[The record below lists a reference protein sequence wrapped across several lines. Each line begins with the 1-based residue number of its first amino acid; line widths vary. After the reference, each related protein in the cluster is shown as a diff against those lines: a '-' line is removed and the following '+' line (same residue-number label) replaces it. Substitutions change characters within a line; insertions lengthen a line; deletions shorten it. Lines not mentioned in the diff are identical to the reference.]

1 MDAARRQL
9 PIAYAVGGGAAGG
22 VVLDARQTEEF
33 ILTVAQTLLGLAVLI
48 DLRFAVWEAIDL
60 FGLFA
65 LGSTPH
71 DMPID
76 PERFRKRLAKVFVVL
91 DDEDFPNRRSGA
103 ASYLPIR
110 RAVGKYSIDG
120 CR

>member
-48 DLRFAVWEAIDL
+48 DLRFAVWEAIAL

-65 LGSTPH
+65 LGSTPAGEYEC
-71 DMPID
+71 ID
-76 PERFRKRLAKVFVVL
+76 IRWSDPDRVEHADVSQSALRAESVDGFRRYREVCSDV
-91 DDEDFPNRRSGA
+91 P
-103 ASYLPIR
+103 YTQ
-110 RAVGKYSIDG
+110 
-120 CR
+120 

>member
-48 DLRFAVWEAIDL
+48 DLRFAVWEAIAL

-65 LGSTPH
+65 LGSTPS
-71 DMPID
+71 
-76 PERFRKRLAKVFVVL
+76 R
-91 DDEDFPNRRSGA
+91 
-103 ASYLPIR
+103 
-110 RAVGKYSIDG
+110 
-120 CR
+120 